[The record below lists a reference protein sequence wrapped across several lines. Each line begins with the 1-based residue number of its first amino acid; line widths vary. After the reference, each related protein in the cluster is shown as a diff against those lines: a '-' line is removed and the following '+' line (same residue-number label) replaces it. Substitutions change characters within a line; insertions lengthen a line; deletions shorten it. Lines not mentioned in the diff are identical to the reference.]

1 MEALDKYFLP
11 LLMDGKRLLLTYSLC
26 YSQSLE
32 RIVKQQILGE

>member
-11 LLMDGKRLLLTYSLC
+11 LLMHGERLLLTYSLC

-32 RIVKQQILGE
+32 HVDKTTDIG